1 MPKKEIQHK
10 IDLLDESIKNLLK
23 FSPDIKNLK
32 VLRDRRKAL
41 KSQIRVINY
50 KERKKVKRNALK

>member
-10 IDLLDESIKNLLK
+10 IDLLDESIENLLK

-32 VLRDRRKAL
+32 VLRDKRKGL
-41 KSQIRVINY
+41 KSQLRVI
-50 KERKKVKRNALK
+50 KFRKRKKSSETM